1 MHMGARIV
9 HIDARN
15 AHMGARAVHMD
26 IRILYV
32 GARLLQQYRTCFC
45 V

>member
-15 AHMGARAVHMD
+15 AHMGARVVHMD
-26 IRILYV
+26 IRIVYV